1 MRILVLLLAAIT
13 TLSAGAQQ
21 ITGFARD
28 ADGKAIA
35 GATVSLL
42 RDTGRAVLKLA
53 VAKENGAYSFDNIQK
68 GKYRVTATH
77 IGFASAASNVFEV
90 TAEGAVVPELKL
102 AKVSGQMNN
111 VVVTSTKP
119 MVEVKA
125 DKTILNVEGTINSVG
140 SDALEL
146 LRKSPGV
153 MVDKD
158 ENLSVNGKNGVQV
171 YIDGRP
177 TPLSSQD
184 LANYLKSIQSSNIE
198 AIEIITNPSA
208 KYEAAGNA
216 GIINIRLKKNKS
228 LGMNGSVNAG
238 VNTGYYVKTNTG
250 INVNYRNKSIN
261 IFGSYSYNL
270 GDNRNR
276 QILYRTVLDTLF
288 DQNSIVKME
297 NEGHNYKA
305 GLDYFI
311 NKKNTIGVMVNGS
324 ILNPTMLNYSKT
336 AISYIP
342 DNTIDRYLIA
352 DNSAV
357 MERDNINLNLN
368 YSYTG
373 TNGNSLTVNGDHG
386 YYDIYNNQFQPNYYY
401 DATGNN
407 LTSSVIYRMIAPTN
421 IYINS
426 LKADWEQNF
435 KKGKLGYG
443 GKLAFVKTDNDFQ
456 RYDVVSNQMHLDRDR
471 SNLFNYKENIN
482 AAYVNYNR
490 QLKGVMIQAG
500 LRVENTVAEGVSH
513 GEKKVSSDYTKY
525 TTSFKRNYTD
535 FFPSA
540 AVTFNKNPMSQ
551 FGLTFSRRIDRPA
564 YQSLNPFELKLD
576 EYTFQKGNIDLRPQ
590 YTNSVGI
597 THTYKY
603 RLTTS
608 LNYSHVKNMFVQWID
623 TVEKS
628 KGFVTQKNL
637 ASQDIISFSM
647 SYPYQYKSYSLFASL
662 NSNYSMY
669 KADFGP
675 GRKVDLNAFGLTLY
689 AQNSLKLDKA
699 KLWTAELS
707 AFYIAPSIYQGAF
720 KSKALTSVDAGL
732 SRQLWNNRAT
742 IKASVSDVFGTLKF
756 TGSQDFAG
764 QYTRVQA
771 MWESRQAK
779 LNFVYR
785 FGSSQIKAAR
795 NRNTGAEEE
804 TKRTQGGAGLNVG
817 Q

>member
-1 MRILVLLLAAIT
+1 
-13 TLSAGAQQ
+13 
-21 ITGFARD
+21 
-28 ADGKAIA
+28 
-35 GATVSLL
+35 
-42 RDTGRAVLKLA
+42 
-53 VAKENGAYSFDNIQK
+53 
-68 GKYRVTATH
+68 
-77 IGFASAASNVFEV
+77 
-90 TAEGAVVPELKL
+90 
-102 AKVSGQMNN
+102 
-111 VVVTSTKP
+111 
-119 MVEVKA
+119 
-125 DKTILNVEGTINSVG
+125 
-140 SDALEL
+140 
-146 LRKSPGV
+146 
-153 MVDKD
+153 
-158 ENLSVNGKNGVQV
+158 
-171 YIDGRP
+171 
-177 TPLSSQD
+177 
-184 LANYLKSIQSSNIE
+184 
-198 AIEIITNPSA
+198 
-208 KYEAAGNA
+208 
-216 GIINIRLKKNKS
+216 
-228 LGMNGSVNAG
+228 
-238 VNTGYYVKTNTG
+238 
-250 INVNYRNKSIN
+250 
-261 IFGSYSYNL
+261 
-270 GDNRNR
+270 
-276 QILYRTVLDTLF
+276 
-288 DQNSIVKME
+288 
-297 NEGHNYKA
+297 
-305 GLDYFI
+305 
-311 NKKNTIGVMVNGS
+311 
-324 ILNPTMLNYSKT
+324 
-336 AISYIP
+336 
-342 DNTIDRYLIA
+342 
-352 DNSAV
+352 
-357 MERDNINLNLN
+357 
-368 YSYTG
+368 
-373 TNGNSLTVNGDHG
+373 
-386 YYDIYNNQFQPNYYY
+386 
-401 DATGNN
+401 
-407 LTSSVIYRMIAPTN
+407 MIAPTN